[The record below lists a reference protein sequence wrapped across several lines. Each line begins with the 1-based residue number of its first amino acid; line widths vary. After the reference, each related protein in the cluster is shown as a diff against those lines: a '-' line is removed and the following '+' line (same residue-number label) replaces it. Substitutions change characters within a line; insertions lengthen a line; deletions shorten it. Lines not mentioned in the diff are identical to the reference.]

1 MDPSLLQPS
10 RQAES
15 SDEKPPL
22 RDHDAHTSTSVDH
35 RASPEGTEHDQH
47 SDYDSQD
54 DDNPSTGT
62 GPDGAKR
69 PRLRLAHA
77 CDRCRKRKIRCDTH
91 HPCGPC
97 QATKNECTFHT
108 PSRRPPKPKNPDTV
122 RSSSTSGFK
131 RPHSP
136 VKDQTALEARLA
148 ALEAMLRDVP
158 PNVHNA
164 FLSRLDARLGS
175 GTGVG
180 IKEGQHEGVNVALE
194 ALGGGVTDFSSL
206 GSGNIGIGNGWAS
219 NGNAVAGSSGG
230 DFDLSNFTSLG
241 QSNTAPDWQGLSR
254 ISGGWAGGRSL
265 TKKREEEGVDA
276 MAKRMEGMSFF
287 YEDEIGQAK
296 WQGGS
301 IPLIYAVFPLT
312 NIQELRQDSHY
323 SNF

>member
-10 RQAES
+10 RQGNTQETEAGPSTMNNHAHNDRRES
-15 SDEKPPL
+15 TPDFQ
-22 RDHDAHTSTSVDH
+22 DNHT
-35 RASPEGTEHDQH
+35 
-47 SDYDSQD
+47 DYDSQD
-54 DDNPSTGT
+54 DDNPSTSL

-108 PSRRPPKPKNPDTV
+108 PSRRPAKPKSSEQ
-122 RSSSTSGFK
+122 RSSSTAGFK

-164 FLSRLDARLGS
+164 FLSTLDARLGS
-175 GTGVG
+175 GTSVG
-180 IKEGQHEGVNVALE
+180 IKEGKGEGVNVALE
-194 ALGGGVTDFSSL
+194 ALMGNQKWSEGNAAAS
-206 GSGNIGIGNGWAS
+206 GSGANQGNWSAL
-219 NGNAVAGSSGG
+219 GG
-230 DFDLSNFTSLG
+230 MT
-241 QSNTAPDWQGLSR
+241 
-254 ISGGWAGGRSL
+254 GGWAGGRSL
-265 TKKREEEGVDA
+265 TKKREEEGVNE

-301 IPLIYAVFPLT
+301 FVCTMNEADDQVRRLDSRSSSCSPPRMSTQACRTVMLSTIMSISQTLL
-312 NIQELRQDSHY
+312 LRP
-323 SNF
+323 

>member
-10 RQAES
+10 RQTES
-15 SDEKPPL
+15 HEDKPPL
-22 RDHDAHTSTSVDH
+22 GDRDGNNSTNNDHHRTSPD
-35 RASPEGTEHDQH
+35 GTEHYQH

-54 DDNPSTGT
+54 DENPSTGT

-108 PSRRPPKPKNPDTV
+108 PSRRPPKPKNPDGGA

-180 IKEGQHEGVNVALE
+180 IKEGQSEGVNVALE
-194 ALGGGVTDFSSL
+194 ALGGGGMDFGTL
-206 GSGNIGIGNGWAS
+206 GSSVNGQWTGNNS
-219 NGNAVAGSSGG
+219 NAVAGSSGTG
-230 DFDLSNFTSLG
+230 YDTTNFANLG
-241 QSNTAPDWQGLSR
+241 QNTLTPDWQGLSG

-301 IPLIYAVFPLT
+301 HQLKSKVL
-312 NIQELRQDSHY
+312 NSED
-323 SNF
+323 

>member
-15 SDEKPPL
+15 HEDKPPL
-22 RDHDAHTSTSVDH
+22 TLNDREATSNNDNH
-35 RASPEGTEHDQH
+35 RTSPEGTEQDQQ

-108 PSRRPPKPKNPDTV
+108 PSRRPPKPKNPDGV

-180 IKEGQHEGVNVALE
+180 IKEGQSEGVNVALE
-194 ALGGGVTDFSSL
+194 ALGGGGMDF
-206 GSGNIGIGNGWAS
+206 GSGINGQWTA
-219 NGNAVAGSSGG
+219 NGNAVADSSGTG
-230 DFDLSNFTSLG
+230 YDTSNFASLG
-241 QSNTAPDWQGLSR
+241 QNSLAPDWQGLSG

-265 TKKREEEGVDA
+265 RKKREEEGVDA

-296 WQGGS
+296 WQGTS
-301 IPLIYAVFPLT
+301 TPQTARIRDLLLI
-312 NIQELRQDSHY
+312 
-323 SNF
+323 

>member
-10 RQAES
+10 RQQSGAES
-15 SDEKPPL
+15 EDKVPQTTQYH
-22 RDHDAHTSTSVDH
+22 RDSTPDIHDNHT
-35 RASPEGTEHDQH
+35 
-47 SDYDSQD
+47 DYDSQD
-54 DDNPSTGT
+54 DENPSTSL

-108 PSRRPPKPKNPDTV
+108 PSRRPPKPKGSTDGP
-122 RSSSTSGFK
+122 RSSSTAGFK

-164 FLSRLDARLGS
+164 FLSTLDARLGS

-180 IKEGQHEGVNVALE
+180 MKEGKGEGVNVALE
-194 ALGGGVTDFSSL
+194 ALM
-206 GSGNIGIGNGWAS
+206 GNQWHGDTS
-219 NGNAVAGSSGG
+219 NGLSSG
-230 DFDLSNFTSLG
+230 STLG
-241 QSNTAPDWQGLSR
+241 QATLAPDWSGFSGMT
-254 ISGGWAGGRSL
+254 GGWAGGRSL
-265 TKKREEEGVDA
+265 TKKREEEGVNE

-296 WQGGS
+296 WQGRSSGS
-301 IPLIYAVFPLT
+301 PPWLVLIDRC
-312 NIQELRQDSHY
+312 NIRLPAPRAFDDSQCQRQPGR
-323 SNF
+323 

>member
-1 MDPSLLQPS
+1 MPSGQ
-10 RQAES
+10 
-15 SDEKPPL
+15 DEKPPL
-22 RDHDAHTSTSVDH
+22 HLNESQSSDNHNHHHH
-35 RASPEGTEHDQH
+35 RESPDNTDQH
-47 SDYDSQD
+47 TDYDSQD
-54 DDNPSTGT
+54 DENPSTST

-108 PSRRPPKPKNPDTV
+108 PSRRPPKPKDGSSSV
-122 RSSSTSGFK
+122 SASAQRSSSTAGFK

-180 IKEGQHEGVNVALE
+180 IKEGKGEGVGVALE
-194 ALGGGVTDFSSL
+194 ALGGNQWSAL
-206 GSGNIGIGNGWAS
+206 GSGSSINGHGNGNNAFAGIGQDTL
-219 NGNAVAGSSGG
+219 V
-230 DFDLSNFTSLG
+230 
-241 QSNTAPDWQGLSR
+241 PDWNGLSGM
-254 ISGGWAGGRSL
+254 SAGWAGGRAIR
-265 TKKREEEGVDA
+265 KPREEAGVDA

-296 WQGGS
+296 WQG
-301 IPLIYAVFPLT
+301 
-312 NIQELRQDSHY
+312 Q
-323 SNF
+323 

>member
-10 RQAES
+10 RQQEPP
-15 SDEKPPL
+15 DEKPSSLGGHPSSS
-22 RDHDAHTSTSVDH
+22 STGQNH
-35 RASPEGTEHDQH
+35 GTNGLSPEETDHH

-54 DDNPSTGT
+54 DENPSTST

-108 PSRRPPKPKNPDTV
+108 PSRRPPKPKNHNGDGA
-122 RSSSTSGFK
+122 RSSSTAGFK

-164 FLSRLDARLGS
+164 VLSRLDARLGS

-180 IKEGQHEGVNVALE
+180 IKEGKGEGVNVALE
-194 ALGGGVTDFSSL
+194 ALGGGGSLDFGL
-206 GSGNIGIGNGWAS
+206 GAS
-219 NGNAVAGSSGG
+219 TGSVNTQWLQGGNAVGSSSRSGFG
-230 DFDLSNFTSLG
+230 NQFG
-241 QSNTAPDWQGLSR
+241 HGSNTANTDWSGLSGLT
-254 ISGGWAGGRSL
+254 GGWAGGRTL
-265 TKKREEEGVDA
+265 AKKREEEGVDA

-296 WQGGS
+296 WQGAS
-301 IPLIYAVFPLT
+301 SRKSSSKVKT
-312 NIQELRQDSHY
+312 
-323 SNF
+323 